1 MKKIVHVLL
10 IIALIY
16 SCNNTE
22 DNETL
27 SSDPII
33 GKWQLF
39 QDIENGTDISTSC
52 SRQGT
57 LSFSEDGNFEG
68 IYFTEDSGQNTTACI
83 SETQNAFWLNKGSN
97 LYTVDGITRKITFK
111 ENFTILEL
119 PNGSLTSIFKKLN

>member
-10 IIALIY
+10 VITLTY
-16 SCNNTE
+16 SCNKTE

-39 QDIENGTDISTSC
+39 QDIENATDISTNC

-57 LSFSEDGNFEG
+57 LSFSENGSFKG
-68 IYFTEDSGQNTTACI
+68 IYFTEDSGQNTATCI
-83 SETQNAFWLNKGSN
+83 SETQNAFWLNKGN
-97 LYTVDGITRKITFK
+97 NFYTVDGATRKITFK
-111 ENFTILEL
+111 EKYTILEL
-119 PNGSLTSIFKKLN
+119 PNGNLTSIFKKLD